1 MDRGSWA
8 PVGSSSEGERAE
20 SEVSPGWRASVGR
33 ILDGLAQRG
42 FAVVE
47 RAFSEGFLDEL
58 EAEAREAWR
67 GGVYRRAGVGR
78 GGESL
83 PEVRSDHIL
92 WLDPAAPTA
101 LQACYLRDLD
111 LLREEIRRQLYLPVD
126 EVEAHFAVYP
136 PGAFYRR
143 HLDRFQRMPHRL
155 VSCLLYLNRGWRVED
170 GGQLRLYHPGPD
182 GAETSLDVAPE
193 QGTFVCFLSDR
204 IEHEVFPTA
213 RPRASIAAWLRT
225 RRVL

>member
-8 PVGSSSEGERAE
+8 PVGTSSEGERLE
-20 SEVSPGWRASVGR
+20 SEVSPGWRAYVER

-47 RAFSEGFLDEL
+47 RAFPSGFLDEL
-58 EAEAREAWR
+58 ETEAREAWR
-67 GGVYRRAGVGR
+67 GGDFRRAGVGR

-92 WLDPAAPTA
+92 WLDPAASTA
-101 LQACYLRDLD
+101 LQARYLRDLD
-111 LLREEIRRQLYLPVD
+111 HLRMEIRRQLFLPVD

-136 PGAFYRR
+136 SGAYYRR

-155 VSCLLYLNRGWRVED
+155 VSCLLYLNRGWRAED
-170 GGQLRLYHPGPD
+170 GGQLRLYHSGPS
-182 GAETSLDVAPE
+182 GAEVSLDILPE
-193 QGTFVCFLSDR
+193 HGTFVCFLSER

-213 RPRASIAAWLRT
+213 RPRASLAAWLRS

>member
-1 MDRGSWA
+1 MDRASSA
-8 PVGSSSEGERAE
+8 PMGASAEGEGAG
-20 SEVSPGWRASVGR
+20 SEVSSGWRATAET
-33 ILDGLAQRG
+33 ILDGLAQWG

-47 RAFSEGFLDEL
+47 RAFPEGFLDEL

-67 GGVYRRAGVGR
+67 GGGFRRAGVGR
-78 GGESL
+78 GGEPL

-92 WLDPAAPTA
+92 WLDTAAPTA
-101 LQACYLRDLD
+101 LQARYLRDLD
-111 LLREEIRRQLYLPVD
+111 HLRLEIRRQLYLPVE

-143 HLDRFQRMPHRL
+143 HLDRFQQVPHRL
-155 VSCLLYLNRGWRVED
+155 VSCLLYLNRDWRAED

-182 GAETSLDVAPE
+182 GAETSLEVPPE
-193 QGTFVCFLSDR
+193 HGTFVCFLSDR
-204 IEHEVFPTA
+204 IEHEVFPTG
-213 RPRASIAAWLRT
+213 RPRASLAAWLRT